1 MHMTSV
7 AIAILIM
14 SFAVMS
20 FLTPA
25 KESAATV
32 LERELEVLYRVARR
46 MTGNDTDAEDIVSQT
61 LLNAYKNWDSFDGR
75 HPRSWLIRILNN
87 EWLYMLRKRKTRKET
102 DFETT
107 GEPADENFWKA
118 IEVQMEFK
126 QVVAALDELPEE
138 YRVAVTLCDM
148 EEMTYESASEAL
160 GVPIGTIR
168 SRVFRGRRILRH
180 KLVALY
186 S

>member
-87 EWLYMLRKRKTRKET
+87 EWLYMLRKR
-102 DFETT
+102 
-107 GEPADENFWKA
+107 
-118 IEVQMEFK
+118 
-126 QVVAALDELPEE
+126 
-138 YRVAVTLCDM
+138 
-148 EEMTYESASEAL
+148 
-160 GVPIGTIR
+160 
-168 SRVFRGRRILRH
+168 
-180 KLVALY
+180 
-186 S
+186 